1 MDISY
6 FERVKSIQESL
17 ILYCDNQSAIKLGSN
32 PVQHGRT
39 KHIDVRYHFIRELV
53 ENGVVKIVY
62 SPTTLI
68 PADFLTKPLGPMI
81 FERQCLLNQVIA
93 LTRFREG
100 VSSVKTV
107 RFANEWFHD
116 TMGGQASRKASRT
129 SQEMLPHKPRGA
141 TRV

>member
-1 MDISY
+1 
-6 FERVKSIQESL
+6 
-17 ILYCDNQSAIKLGSN
+17 
-32 PVQHGRT
+32 
-39 KHIDVRYHFIRELV
+39 
-53 ENGVVKIVY
+53 
-62 SPTTLI
+62 
-68 PADFLTKPLGPMI
+68 MI
-81 FERQCLLNQVIA
+81 FKRQCLLNQVIA

-129 SQEMLPHKPRGA
+129 PQEMLPHKPRGA